1 MAVNQ
6 DTIHVNGQVWIDKNP
21 PHSMMYHMEGV
32 DYEIQ
37 NQARYRVANGNALT
51 VGSIVA
57 LDIGSDPADI
67 TGGMGTP
74 LTTVQRLRKAEF
86 PTDSSNILGVVTYIG
101 EETHIGEERVSYYD
115 VAVSS
120 DGFLEVSVDAFPQ
133 DCETLQEDG
142 KNILIIR
149 PNTTEGVNYDFRK
162 ILGAPVYWFI
172 GRNAEGDS
180 RYIKNVAGA
189 MTLYLPSGEC
199 TPLGKPSSDI
209 KYDVAYQDL
218 PLIGEIVAYSLDD
231 QNRGYTNFR
240 IHLNIQNTYGPIS
253 WYWPKSDTCSRESLD
268 TGITIHHGLPL
279 EEGNFLMETQVIAVD
294 TNGQMRSVHLD
305 CTTGIDAGTQR
316 GYTSAKSKNA
326 SKSGYPQFK
335 VQGKVYYKEV

>member
-21 PHSMMYHMEGV
+21 PHSMMYHVEGV

-101 EETHIGEERVSYYD
+101 EERDSYYD

-142 KNILIIR
+142 KNISIIR
-149 PNTTEGVNYDFRK
+149 PKTTEGVTYDFRE

-172 GRNAEGDS
+172 GRNAEGNS
-180 RYIKNVAGA
+180 GYIKNVAGA

-240 IHLNIQNTYGPIS
+240 IHLNIQNTYSPIS
-253 WYWPKSDTCSRESLD
+253 WYWPKSNTCSRESLD
-268 TGITIHHGLPL
+268 MGITIHHGLPL

-305 CTTGIDAGTQR
+305 CTTGIDTGTQR

>member
-74 LTTVQRLRKAEF
+74 LTSVQRLRKAEF

-101 EETHIGEERVSYYD
+101 EERGSYYD

-142 KNILIIR
+142 KNISIIR
-149 PNTTEGVNYDFRK
+149 PKTTEGVTYDFRK
-162 ILGAPVYWFI
+162 ILGAPVYWSI
-172 GRNAEGDS
+172 GRNKEGDS
-180 RYIKNVAGA
+180 GYLTGTPGA

-199 TPLGKPSSDI
+199 VPLGKPSLDI
-209 KYDVAYQDL
+209 EYDVAYQDL

-253 WYWPKSDTCSRESLD
+253 WYWPKSDTCSPGSLD
-268 TGITIHHGLPL
+268 KGITIYHGLPL
-279 EEGNFLMETQVIAVD
+279 ERGNFLMETQVVAMDVD
-294 TNGQMRSVHLD
+294 EQPRSVHLD
-305 CTTGIDAGTQR
+305 CTTSIDAGTQR

-326 SKSGYPQFK
+326 EKSGYSRFK

>member
-101 EETHIGEERVSYYD
+101 EERNSYYD

-142 KNILIIR
+142 KNISIIR
-149 PNTTEGVNYDFRK
+149 PKTTESDNYEFRE
-162 ILGAPVYWFI
+162 ILGAPVYWSI
-172 GRNAEGDS
+172 GRNKEGDS
-180 RYIKNVAGA
+180 GYLTGTPGA
-189 MTLYLPSGEC
+189 MTLYLPSGDC
-199 TPLGKPSSDI
+199 VPLGKPSLDI
-209 KYDVAYQDL
+209 DYDVAYQDL
-218 PLIGEIVAYSLDD
+218 PLIGEIVAYSLDGEE
-231 QNRGYTNFR
+231 RGYTNFR

-253 WYWPKSDTCSRESLD
+253 WYWPKSLTCGPGSLD
-268 TGITIHHGLPL
+268 AGVKIYHGLPL
-279 EEGNFLMETQVIAVD
+279 ERGNFLMETQVVATDVD
-294 TNGQMRSVHLD
+294 GQPRSVHLD
-305 CTTGIDAGTQR
+305 CTTSIDAGTQR
-316 GYTSAKSKNA
+316 GYTSTKSKNA